1 MDLQLVFA
9 GLAGAIAQFVDG
21 ALGMG
26 FGVSSASLLAYLGF
40 APAVVSVSVHV
51 AKIASGI
58 ASGVAHIRFGNVD
71 RRTALILAGAGSA
84 GGAVGATALLTVA
97 ATLAKPV
104 VALILLALGVRVF
117 IKFHRRAAVSPER
130 GVTGASRADSPT
142 EATVPTLKLVA
153 LGMVGGTIDAMGGG
167 GWGPVCTP
175 SLASDDRIGPRV
187 AIGSVNVAEVAV
199 AVSVVAVIGV
209 GTAGAGIPWAVVGTL
224 IAGGVVIAP
233 IAAWACSRMPIA
245 PLGMAVGAL
254 LVALNTRTLL
264 AGLPRQAIR
273 LDLAVQD
280 LWIPV
285 GLALGVAVLMRWRK
299 TRTRPAHTETRAT
312 SDIEATPARGVR
324 AR

>member
-9 GLAGAIAQFVDG
+9 GLAGAVAQFVDG

-51 AKIASGI
+51 AKIASGV
-58 ASGVAHIRFGNVD
+58 ASGIAHVRFGNVD
-71 RRTALILAGAGSA
+71 RRTALILGGAGSA
-84 GGAVGATALLTVA
+84 GGVLGATALLTA
-97 ATLAKPV
+97 AAALTKPV
-104 VALILLALGVRVF
+104 VALILLVLGVRVF
-117 IKFHRRAAVSPER
+117 LKFHRRSTDSSRNGAGLVPASGQTPPAA
-130 GVTGASRADSPT
+130 
-142 EATVPTLKLVA
+142 VPTLKLVA
-153 LGMVGGTIDAMGGG
+153 LGLIGGTIDAMGGG

-199 AVSVVAVIGV
+199 AISVVTVIGV

-224 IAGGVVIAP
+224 IAGGVIIAP
-233 IAAWACSRMPIA
+233 VAAWACSRVPIA

-264 AGLPRQAIR
+264 ARLPRHDIR
-273 LDLAVQD
+273 IDLSVQD

-285 GLALGVAVLMRWRK
+285 GLALGVAVLMRWNKIR
-299 TRTRPAHTETRAT
+299 RGPVHTEAAAGL
-312 SDIEATPARGVR
+312 DIETAPTRGVR
-324 AR
+324 AP